1 MPMVAAQTETTQ
13 RIARLTPLG
22 DALTLIDSIAPVTP
36 RQLALAGAA
45 GRVLAADLRADAAR
59 PAAPLA
65 LRDGWAVRADL
76 LADAGAYAPALL
88 PAVPRRV
95 QVGDAMPADADTVAE
110 ADAVVIQA
118 GRAEAVAPVAPGEG
132 VLPARADAESG
143 SVLRRAGER
152 LRHTDLAVLAGLGV
166 AAVAVREPRV
176 RVVCAGRPGEVMRA
190 CGAFVAA
197 AVDSCGGVAI
207 LEPPAAA
214 EAEAFEA
221 ALHHEAAD
229 AVIAIGGTGEGHGD
243 GNVRALAA
251 LGTLRFH
258 GLGVSPGETTA
269 FGVVGSRPV
278 LLVPGRLD
286 ATLSMWLVL
295 GRALLARLA
304 DAREQAT
311 PVPLALTRK
320 VASPIGLATV
330 VPVRRRGDGVEPL
343 ASGYLPLGALA
354 QADGWILVPADSEGY
369 PAGTRVH
376 VRSMP

>member
-1 MPMVAAQTETTQ
+1 MVAQTQTTQ

-22 DALTLIDSIAPVTP
+22 DALALIDSIAPAAVRELP
-36 RQLALAGAA
+36 LAAA
-45 GRVLAADLRADAAR
+45 VGRVLAADLRAETAR
-59 PAAPLA
+59 PATAIA

-76 LADAGAYAPALL
+76 LTDANAYAPAPL
-88 PAVPRRV
+88 PATPGRV
-95 QVGDAMPADADTVAE
+95 QVGDVLPPDADTVAE

-118 GRAEAVAPVAPGEG
+118 GTAEAVAPVTPGEG
-132 VLPARADAESG
+132 VLPARGDADAG
-143 SVLRRAGER
+143 LVLRRAGER

-176 RVVCAGRPGEVMRA
+176 RVVRAGRPGEVMQA

-197 AVDSCGGVAI
+197 AVESCGGAAI
-207 LEPPAAA
+207 LDPPDAAA
-214 EAEAFEA
+214 AQTFEA

-229 AVIAIGGTGEGHGD
+229 AVIAIGGTGEGSGD

-251 LGTLRFH
+251 LGELRFH

-269 FGVVGSRPV
+269 FGFVGSRPV

-286 ATLSMWLVL
+286 ATLAMWLLL
-295 GRALLARLA
+295 GRAMLMRLA
-304 DAREQAT
+304 DAREHET
-311 PVPLALTRK
+311 PLPLALSRK
-320 VASPIGLATV
+320 VASPVGLATV

-343 ASGYLPLGALA
+343 ASGYLPLAALA
-354 QADGWILVPADSEGY
+354 QADGWILVPADSEGH